1 MKKQTAIEFLVRFP
15 EVLGKSD
22 TTSSQEPILI
32 KSDMTP
38 KEKAQELI
46 YKFSE
51 HIMTIY
57 ELEGLVE
64 HVDSSKAKGH
74 ALVAVDELI
83 KIHYL
88 LTATHDTSP
97 SINYWKEVKK
107 EIQNL

>member
-1 MKKQTAIEFLVRFP
+1 
-15 EVLGKSD
+15 
-22 TTSSQEPILI
+22 
-32 KSDMTP
+32 MTP
-38 KEKAQELI
+38 KEKAEELI
-46 YKFSE
+46 DKFRNEITSFLGDN
-51 HIMTIY
+51 M
-57 ELEGLVE
+57 
-64 HVDSSKAKGH
+64 KKNNAKKC